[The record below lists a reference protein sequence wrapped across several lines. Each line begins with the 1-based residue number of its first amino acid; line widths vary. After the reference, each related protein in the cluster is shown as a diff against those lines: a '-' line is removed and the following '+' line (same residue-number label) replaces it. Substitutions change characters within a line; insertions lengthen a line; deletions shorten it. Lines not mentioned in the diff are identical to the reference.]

1 MADWKRYLDNVG
13 GIMAEENKEIVVID
27 GTTLKSKIHYIRNQK
42 VMLDSDL
49 AEIYGYETKMFNR
62 QVKRNIEKFDD
73 DFMFQLTD
81 EEVSELS
88 RYHFGTLNDGQVS
101 ELSRSHFATL
111 NKAQGRGSNIKY
123 KPYAFTEQGIY
134 MLMTVLRGELA
145 VKQSK
150 ALIRMFKQ
158 MKDFIIENQDFISS
172 KEMTQLLLQT
182 SQNTNDIMQHSK
194 EIANI
199 NDKISTLATKEDL
212 KKVMDNF
219 IDPDAY
225 KHFLLMNGDKIEADV
240 AYTKIYKS
248 AKKSIYVIDNYIG
261 LKTLEL
267 LRAARDNVQIV
278 VFSDNV
284 RNKDM
289 LTKNIL
295 DDFRKD
301 YPNIDLNLKVSDKKY
316 HDRYIA
322 LDFGSENEAFYL
334 CGASSKDAGNKISS
348 ITRIEESSK
357 DMYHAMFEGMLNNK
371 NLKI

>member
-1 MADWKRYLDNVG
+1 
-13 GIMAEENKEIVVID
+13 MAEENREIVVID
-27 GTTLKSKIHYIRNQK
+27 ETTVKSKIYYIRNQK

-49 AEIYGYETKMFNR
+49 AEIYGYETKVFNR

-81 EEVSELS
+81 EEVYELS
-88 RYHFGTLNDGQVS
+88 RCHFGTLNDGQVY
-101 ELSRSHFATL
+101 ERSRSHFATL

-158 MKDFIIENQDFISS
+158 MKDFIVENRDFLSS

-219 IDPDAY
+219 IDSNTY
-225 KHFLLMNGDKIEADV
+225 KHFLLLNGDKIEADV

-248 AKKSIYVIDNYIG
+248 AKKSIYVIDNLSLIH
-261 LKTLEL
+261 
-267 LRAARDNVQIV
+267 I
-278 VFSDNV
+278 
-284 RNKDM
+284 
-289 LTKNIL
+289 
-295 DDFRKD
+295 
-301 YPNIDLNLKVSDKKY
+301 
-316 HDRYIA
+316 
-322 LDFGSENEAFYL
+322 
-334 CGASSKDAGNKISS
+334 
-348 ITRIEESSK
+348 
-357 DMYHAMFEGMLNNK
+357 
-371 NLKI
+371 

>member
-1 MADWKRYLDNVG
+1 
-13 GIMAEENKEIVVID
+13 MAEENREIVVID
-27 GTTLKSKIHYIRNQK
+27 ESTVKSKIYYIRNQK
-42 VMLDSDL
+42 VMLDFEL
-49 AEIYGYETKMFNR
+49 AEIYGYETKTFNQ
-62 QVKRNIEKFDD
+62 QVKNNIEKFDE
-73 DFMFQLTD
+73 DFRFQLTKD
-81 EEVSELS
+81 EWEFLRSKILTSKSDEGS
-88 RYHFGTLNDGQVS
+88 GGRRYM
-101 ELSRSHFATL
+101 
-111 NKAQGRGSNIKY
+111 
-123 KPYAFTEQGIY
+123 PYVFTEQGIY

-158 MKDFIIENQDFISS
+158 MKDFIVENRDFLSS
-172 KEMTQLLLQT
+172 KEMSQLLLQT
-182 SQNTNDIMQHSK
+182 SQNTNNIMHHSQ

-199 NDKISTLATKEDL
+199 NDKISTFATKEDL

-219 IDPDAY
+219 IDSNTY
-225 KHFLLMNGDKIEADV
+225 KHFLLLNGDKIEADV

-267 LRAARDNVQIV
+267 LRAARDNTQIV

-301 YPNIDLNLKVSDKKY
+301 YPNIDLNLKMADKKY

-322 LDFGSENEAFYL
+322 IDFGAENEAFYL

-348 ITRIEESSK
+348 VTRIEESSK
-357 DMYHAMFEGMLNNK
+357 DMYHAMFEGMLNNR
-371 NLKI
+371 NLTI

>member
-1 MADWKRYLDNVG
+1 MLEVHF
-13 GIMAEENKEIVVID
+13 MAEENKEIVIVDDKTIQE
-27 GTTLKSKIHYIRNQK
+27 KIYLIRGQK
-42 VMLDSDL
+42 VMLDADL
-49 AEIYGYETKMFNR
+49 AEIYGYETKNFNR
-62 QVKRNIEKFDD
+62 QVKNNIEKFEGE
-73 DFMFQLTD
+73 DFMFQLT
-81 EEVSELS
+81 ENEFENLRCKNFTSSWGGS
-88 RYHFGTLNDGQVS
+88 RYLPN
-101 ELSRSHFATL
+101 
-111 NKAQGRGSNIKY
+111 
-123 KPYAFTEQGIY
+123 AFTEQGIY

-145 VKQSK
+145 IRQSR
-150 ALIRMFKQ
+150 ALIRTFKQ

-172 KEMTQLLLQT
+172 KELVQIAVQT
-182 SQNTNDIMQHSK
+182 NQNTKDIA
-194 EIANI
+194 EI
-199 NDKISTLATKEDL
+199 KSQMATKEDL

-219 IDPDAY
+219 IDPDTY

-267 LRAARDNVQIV
+267 LRAAKDNVEII

-284 RNKDM
+284 KNKDM

-295 DDFRKD
+295 NDFIRD
-301 YPNIDLNLKVSDKKY
+301 YPNINLKMKVAGKKY

-322 LDFGSENEAFYL
+322 IDYGTENEAFYL

-348 ITRIEESSK
+348 ITKIEESSK
-357 DMYHAMFEGMLNNK
+357 DMYHTMFGGMLNNK